1 MPNAGSAPESRAA
14 KDPARVSERAG
25 EPVASHAEGGQT
37 ATHAAGAPATTH
49 AEGAPATAHT
59 DGGSRQALA
68 RFLVGELEVASA
80 GSEPRGD
87 RIDPGVIEEHGLAP
101 YAFGRVQALPDEARP
116 DAATQ
121 AKLRTAY
128 VLTRARHALV
138 RKATRELLAKW
149 HEAGITVLL
158 TKGFA
163 LAEFVYPD
171 PAWRFYSDVDLAIAV
186 EHAARAA
193 ELAPEAG
200 WTVVWRADAEVDVNS
215 PRGSAYQGHEL
226 LTLYHH
232 GSDTNM
238 DVHRR
243 LVHNNDNRLA
253 RWEKQEAIT
262 RAAWQASQVAELDGV
277 PLRLLDP
284 RDAALI
290 GLVLNRS
297 WSSDVFELR
306 LHDYLDLTFLAE
318 REGVTRAAL
327 EARARELGCERTL
340 ALFLE
345 RCDPFRK
352 HLDLTPPT
360 RAQLLRWDTILV
372 AERGHRGAERF
383 ALDLRQA
390 PQRIVDV
397 LRELPHVARLAAKWR
412 NGWPADWPYA
422 ASVPASAS
430 VAPTEL
436 DRSTWKR
443 VQHAVRRSLRL
454 CGVRANA
461 RPDLA
466 IACAHAS
473 LVRRG
478 VAVEVRDGPSGPVLL
493 LGGTALDLKGLGLK
507 E

>member
-1 MPNAGSAPESRAA
+1 MPNAGAVPESGSV
-14 KDPARVSERAG
+14 KDPAAVNDGAG
-25 EPVASHAEGGQT
+25 APAATHAEGG
-37 ATHAAGAPATTH
+37 
-49 AEGAPATAHT
+49 
-59 DGGSRQALA
+59 SWRALA

-80 GSEPRGD
+80 GSAPSDD
-87 RIDPGVIEEHGLAP
+87 RIDLAVIEERGLAP
-101 YAFGRVQALPDEARP
+101 YAYGRVHSLPDEAKP

-138 RKATRELLAKW
+138 RKATRELLARW
-149 HEAGITVLL
+149 HEAGITVLV

-171 PAWRFYSDVDLAIAV
+171 PAWRLYSDVDLAIAV
-186 EHAARAA
+186 EHADAAA
-193 ELAPEAG
+193 ELAPAAG
-200 WTVVWRADAEVDVNS
+200 WTVLWRADTEVGVNS
-215 PRGSAYQGHEL
+215 PRGSEYQGHEL

-262 RAAWQASQVAELDGV
+262 RAAWQASRATDFDGV
-277 PLRLLDP
+277 PIRLLDP

-297 WSSDVFELR
+297 WSSDVFQLR
-306 LHDYLDLTFLAE
+306 LHDYLDLAFLAE
-318 REGVTRAAL
+318 REGVTREAL

-345 RCDPFRK
+345 RCDPYRK

-360 RAQLLRWDTILV
+360 RAQLLRWGTILV

-383 ALDLRQA
+383 AVDLRQA
-390 PQRIVDV
+390 PARALDV
-397 LRELPHVARLAAKWR
+397 LRELPHVARMAAKWR
-412 NGWPADWPYA
+412 NGRPADWPAA
-422 ASVPASAS
+422 ASVLSAS

-436 DRSTWKR
+436 DRPTWKR
-443 VQHAVRRSLRL
+443 VQQAVRRALRL
-454 CGVRANA
+454 CGVRAHA

-466 IACAHAS
+466 IACAHVA

-478 VAVEVRDGPSGPVLL
+478 VAAELRDGPSGPVLML
-493 LGGTALDLKGLGLK
+493 NGTALDLKGLGLK

>member
-1 MPNAGSAPESRAA
+1 MSNAVPESGPVH
-14 KDPARVSERAG
+14 DPARPIDPARG
-25 EPVASHAEGGQT
+25 P
-37 ATHAAGAPATTH
+37 AGAHP
-49 AEGAPATAHT
+49 
-59 DGGSRQALA
+59 DGGSWQSLA
-68 RFLVGELEVASA
+68 RFLVGEVEIEGAGSA
-80 GSEPRGD
+80 GNAPSDDG
-87 RIDPGVIEEHGLAP
+87 IDLAVIEERGLAP
-101 YAFGRVQALPDEARP
+101 YAFGRVQALPDEAKP

-138 RKATRELLAKW
+138 RKATRELLARW

-171 PAWRFYSDVDLAIAV
+171 PAWRLYSDVDLAIAV
-186 EHAARAA
+186 EQADTAA
-193 ELAPEAG
+193 ELAPAAG
-200 WTVVWRADAEVDVNS
+200 WTVLWRADVEVGVNS
-215 PRGSAYQGHEL
+215 PRGSEYQGHEL
-226 LTLYHH
+226 LTLYHR

-262 RAAWQASQVAELDGV
+262 RAAWQDSQAADFDGV
-277 PLRLLDP
+277 PIRLLDP

-297 WSSDVFELR
+297 WSSDVFQLR
-306 LHDYLDLTFLAE
+306 LHDYLDLAFLAE
-318 REGVTRAAL
+318 REGVTREAL

-345 RCDPFRK
+345 RCDPYRK

-360 RAQLLRWDTILV
+360 RAHLLRWDTVL
-372 AERGHRGAERF
+372 ASERGHRGAERF
-383 ALDLRQA
+383 AVDLRRA
-390 PQRIVDV
+390 PSRTWDV
-397 LRELPHVARLAAKWR
+397 LRELPHVARTVARWR
-412 NGWPADWPYA
+412 NGRPADWPGV
-422 ASVPASAS
+422 ASVPAAASAAS
-430 VAPTEL
+430 AEL
-436 DRSTWKR
+436 DRPTWKR
-443 VQHAVRRSLRL
+443 VQQGVRRALRL
-454 CGVRANA
+454 CGVRAHE

-466 IACAHAS
+466 VACVHTA

-478 VAVEVRDGPSGPVLL
+478 VAAEVRDGPSGPVVLL
-493 LGGTALDLKGLGLK
+493 NGTALDLKGLALK